1 MRNFR
6 RLVLFCSVFIFYV
19 LAPTERSPF
28 FLLLP
33 RFGIRLLRAH
43 SFFSLRFWLSVY
55 FIHHPN
61 RVSFYLASVL
71 LAAWERKPSGDVW
84 QCRPLR
90 CLHGVW
96 LLSVSLFF
104 FLVFFS
110 YFSAYRLR
118 VCRNASRRRR
128 GRLRIPRLIFSLRT
142 IFERQRRVQFPSN
155 RQNLSYYMEYI
166 LSATRL
172 CLYSKHRLPWICSN
186 STRLNFRF
194 VVFFRYFSFVGL
206 KVMCFINC
214 CNITF

>member
-104 FLVFFS
+104 FLFFFVFFGIS
-110 YFSAYRLR
+110 PPCVSQRISTSPRSSTNTSTYF
-118 VCRNASRRRR
+118 
-128 GRLRIPRLIFSLRT
+128 
-142 IFERQRRVQFPSN
+142 
-155 RQNLSYYMEYI
+155 
-166 LSATRL
+166 
-172 CLYSKHRLPWICSN
+172 
-186 STRLNFRF
+186 
-194 VVFFRYFSFVGL
+194 FFAD
-206 KVMCFINC
+206 
-214 CNITF
+214 NI